1 MKLKTCK
8 ACKDKFEPSKPL
20 QSVCGF
26 KCAIELSIKKRNKT
40 IAQTKLNESKE
51 LKTLLNAIKPKSEY
65 VKEAQTAFNSYIR
78 ERDKDLPCISCK
90 RNHSGQYHAGHY
102 RTTKAAPELRFN
114 ESNVHKQ
121 CSVCNNHLSGN
132 ILEYRINLIKRIGIE
147 VVEWIEGKHEP
158 KKYTIDDLKS
168 IKEQYKLKLKELK
181 T

>member
-1 MKLKTCK
+1 M
-8 ACKDKFEPSKPL
+8 
-20 QSVCGF
+20 
-26 KCAIELSIKKRNKT
+26 KRNKT
-40 IAQTKLNESKE
+40 IAQTKLNESKA

-78 ERDKDLPCISCK
+78 ERDKDLPCISCQ

-132 ILEYRINLIKRIGIE
+132 ILEYRINLINHLGIE

-158 KKYTIDDLKS
+158 KKYSIDDLKS
-168 IKEQYKLKLKELK
+168 IKEEYKLKLKELK